1 MPEPVTKMGEI
12 RNQTKAELR
21 LLPFML
27 GKLVGGVMAVI
38 GVAGLVIIETRK
50 PEPLMSELLPCIGT
64 AISGSIIFLL
74 CSRMITRRQRAAAT
88 PVVSSRA
95 VMRMDVIAW
104 SLLLLLVSI
113 VLLVTFL
120 VTR

>member
-1 MPEPVTKMGEI
+1 MPEPVTEMGEI
-12 RNQTKAELR
+12 CNQTKSELR

-27 GKLVGGVMAVI
+27 GKLVGGGMTVI
-38 GVAGLVIIETRK
+38 GVAGLVIIGTRK
-50 PEPLMSELLPCIGT
+50 PESLISELLLCIAA
-64 AISGSIIFLL
+64 AISGSIVFLL
-74 CSRMITRRQRAAAT
+74 CSRMMARRQRTAASPAI
-88 PVVSSRA
+88 SSRA

-113 VLLVTFL
+113 ALLITFI